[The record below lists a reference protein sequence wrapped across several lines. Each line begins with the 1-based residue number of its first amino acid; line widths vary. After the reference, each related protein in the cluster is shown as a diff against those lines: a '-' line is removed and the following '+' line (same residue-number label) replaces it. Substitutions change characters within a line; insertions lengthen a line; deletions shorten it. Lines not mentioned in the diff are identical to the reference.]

1 MALVGVYHRIKG
13 GGEVEEGKF
22 GGFRLC
28 QNKISLKALYF
39 SKFSPVISDQ
49 FSIVYPLYILQYI
62 YIYIYIYIYSPGK
75 IREFSDL
82 LGDKYWMELVPLIK
96 IKMKEIKGK

>member
-1 MALVGVYHRIKG
+1 MLPLSGYTIGLMGG

-28 QNKISLKALYF
+28 ENKISLKALYF
-39 SKFSPVISDQ
+39 SKFSPVIGDQ
-49 FSIVYPLYILQYI
+49 FSIVYPLYILQ
-62 YIYIYIYIYSPGK
+62 YIYIYSPGK

-96 IKMKEIKGK
+96 IKIKETKGK

>member
-39 SKFSPVISDQ
+39 SKFSPVIGDQ
-49 FSIVYPLYILQYI
+49 FSIVCPLYILQYI
-62 YIYIYIYIYSPGK
+62 YIYILPGK
-75 IREFSDL
+75 YVNSLTSSVISIGWNWFL
-82 LGDKYWMELVPLIK
+82 
-96 IKMKEIKGK
+96 

>member
-1 MALVGVYHRIKG
+1 MRGYFVALVGVYNRING

-28 QNKISLKALYF
+28 ENKISLKALYF
-39 SKFSPVISDQ
+39 SKFSPVIGDQ

-62 YIYIYIYIYSPGK
+62 YIYILPGK
-75 IREFSDL
+75 YVNSLTSSVISIRWNWFL
-82 LGDKYWMELVPLIK
+82 
-96 IKMKEIKGK
+96 